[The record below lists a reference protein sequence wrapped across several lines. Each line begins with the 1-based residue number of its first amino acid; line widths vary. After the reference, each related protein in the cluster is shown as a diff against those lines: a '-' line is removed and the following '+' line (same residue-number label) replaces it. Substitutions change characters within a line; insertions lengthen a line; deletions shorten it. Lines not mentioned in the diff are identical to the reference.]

1 MSFEGYEEKGDY
13 YESNFG
19 ILYSPNINNFSY
31 DDLNNHFNLCDQL
44 ADAENKN
51 ELDPFMYNKSD
62 DLMAQL
68 QHEKKTSYTTN
79 NKNIIRKKYSN
90 LEPPK
95 ILDNVEIKTDV
106 LPTLYSFDD
115 IEKIF
120 TNNDYKEKFIFD
132 VNQVFIKNEKLEEPY
147 LNKKRRRDSNFENCD
162 LYEIFGNEKLY
173 NSGQEN
179 KLKRGRKP
187 KDLEGWGGH
196 DRMSSDNII
205 KKIKAKFFNY
215 MTTFLN
221 KIANTTTS
229 EEGNKIKRLDYRFIN
244 QLNREI
250 DLKFLNMPLKD
261 LFSLDISPKYR
272 KESSNANKINIEKIL
287 NENPDE
293 AIKFVFNMTFR
304 DWLDVFSY
312 KKTVKELLNE
322 KNIYNDDICE
332 KIEKSLNRVDKL
344 LNKLAKNENKDYFS
358 NLTFYLYNYEIWFFK
373 KRGRKTKKG
382 NNQNENSEK

>member
-1 MSFEGYEEKGDY
+1 MSFEGYEEKSDY
-13 YESNFG
+13 YENNFG
-19 ILYSPNINNFSY
+19 ILYSPINNFSY
-31 DDLNNHFNLCDQL
+31 EDLNDHFNYCDKL
-44 ADAENKN
+44 ADAGNKN

-68 QHEKKTSYTTN
+68 QHEKKTSYTTC
-79 NKNIIRKKYSN
+79 NKNIIRKKCSN

-120 TNNDYKEKFIFD
+120 RNNDYKKKFIFD
-132 VNQVFIKNEKLEEPY
+132 VNQKFIKDEKLEEPY
-147 LNKKRRRDSNFENCD
+147 LNKKRSRDSNFEDCD

-179 KLKRGRKP
+179 KLRRGRKP

-205 KKIKAKFFNY
+205 KKLKAEFFNY

-221 KIANTTTS
+221 KIANET
-229 EEGNKIKRLDYRFIN
+229 NKIKRLDYRFIN

-287 NENPDE
+287 NENPE
-293 AIKFVFNMTFR
+293 ETIKFVFNMTFR

-322 KNIYNDDICE
+322 KNVDDDDMCE
-332 KIEKSLNRVDKL
+332 KIEKNLVRVDEL
-344 LNKLAKNENKDYFS
+344 LNKLATSENQYYFS

-373 KRGRKTKKG
+373 KRGRRTKKS
-382 NNQNENSEK
+382 NNQKEYS